1 MKNFLSVVGLIGL
14 LTAAVFIGISCNDF
28 TSAGI
33 PYTGDR
39 IGLIHI
45 NGVITAEQGE
55 MNPFMSTGGTSSETI
70 VKQIE
75 EAIKDDNIKAVVMR
89 VNSPGGSA
97 AASQEIFDAVQRYQK
112 SGKKMIVSM
121 GDVAASGGYF
131 VAAPADIIY
140 ANPAT
145 LTGSIGVIMQLLN
158 YEGLFDLVGLDQVT
172 IKSGKYK
179 DIGSPNRPMTP
190 AEKKILQ
197 NILDEVHDQFKEA
210 VMEGRG
216 MSKADVDNIATG
228 EIWSGRQAKEIGL
241 VDELGG
247 LKDALDHAATDCGLD
262 VNDYVVS
269 PLGEGSIFDELLRG
283 FEMKFAPQFPQTD
296 LRTMATSLYMNHLLM
311 SMSMR

>member
-1 MKNFLSVVGLIGL
+1 MKNFLSVIGLIVIITL
-14 LTAAVFIGISCNDF
+14 AVFIGISCNDF

-33 PYTGDR
+33 PYSGER
-39 IGLIHI
+39 VGLIHI
-45 NGVITAEQGE
+45 SGVITAEQSE
-55 MNPFMSTGGTSSETI
+55 MNPFMPTGGTSSET
-70 VKQIE
+70 VVQQID

-97 AASQEIFDAVQRYQK
+97 AASQEIFTAIQRYRQ
-112 SGKKMIVSM
+112 SGKKIIVSM

-158 YEGLFDLVGLDQVT
+158 YEGLFDLIGLDEVT
-172 IKSGKYK
+172 LKAGKYK

-190 AEKKILQ
+190 EEKKILQ
-197 NILDEVHDQFKEA
+197 NILDEVHEQFKEA

-216 MSKADVDNIATG
+216 MTKNDVDKIATG
-228 EIWSGRQAKEIGL
+228 EIWSGRQAKDLGL

-247 LKDALDHAATDCGLD
+247 LKDALDRAATEGGLNVD
-262 VNDYVVS
+262 DYVVS

-283 FEMKFAPQFPQTD
+283 FEMKFAPSFPQTD

-311 SMSMR
+311 RMSMR